1 MKSSI
6 QTLDVE
12 GKPCYQ
18 PSVGVWCAVTEK
30 TCLLGRN
37 RLERVCVVGRIMTMP
52 RVLFAFL
59 GTLAF
64 LAPLAALARPVVSP

>member
-1 MKSSI
+1 MWREALLPT
-6 QTLDVE
+6 QD
-12 GKPCYQ
+12 G
-18 PSVGVWCAVTEK
+18 VGCAVTEK

-37 RLERVCVVGRIMTMP
+37 RLDKVRVVGRIMTMR

-59 GTLAF
+59 GFLAF

>member
-1 MKSSI
+1 
-6 QTLDVE
+6 
-12 GKPCYQ
+12 
-18 PSVGVWCAVTEK
+18 
-30 TCLLGRN
+30 
-37 RLERVCVVGRIMTMP
+37 MTMR